1 MTVLKSEAEVAV
13 MREAGQIVGRVLRE
27 LGEAVQPGA
36 STWDLDQLAE
46 RRLREAGGVPT
57 FKGYRGF
64 PASICASVNEQVV
77 HGIPRKD
84 IVLQDGDILSIDI
97 GVTYRG
103 YVGDT
108 AATFP
113 VGTVDDESRQLMDVT
128 RQSLEEAIQAAVV
141 GNRLSDIGHAVQ
153 RYVEAQ
159 GFSVVRDFVGHG
171 IGTQMHEE
179 PQVPNFGDPGK
190 GPRLKPG
197 MCLAIE
203 PMVNAGTYDV
213 RVLDDHWTVVTR
225 DGRRSAHF
233 EHTIAI
239 LPEGPPMVLTRVE

>member
-1 MTVLKSEAEVAV
+1 MTVLKSEAEIAI

-27 LGEAVQPGA
+27 LGEAVRPGV
-36 STWDLDQLAE
+36 STWELDQLAE

-64 PASICASVNEQVV
+64 PASICASLNEQVV
-77 HGIPRKD
+77 HGIPDRRT
-84 IVLQDGDILSIDI
+84 VLEEGDILSIDI

-113 VGTVDDESRQLMDVT
+113 VGAIDDESRRLLDVT
-128 RQSLEEAIQAAVV
+128 RQSLEEAMRAAVV

-153 RYVEAQ
+153 RYVEAH

-179 PQVPNFGDPGK
+179 PQVPNFGEPGK
-190 GPRLKPG
+190 GPRLRPG
-197 MCLAIE
+197 LCLAIE
-203 PMVNAGTYDV
+203 PMVNAGTYEV
-213 RVLDDHWTVVTR
+213 RVLDDRWTVVTR

-239 LPEGPPMVLTRVE
+239 RPDGEPMVLTRVE